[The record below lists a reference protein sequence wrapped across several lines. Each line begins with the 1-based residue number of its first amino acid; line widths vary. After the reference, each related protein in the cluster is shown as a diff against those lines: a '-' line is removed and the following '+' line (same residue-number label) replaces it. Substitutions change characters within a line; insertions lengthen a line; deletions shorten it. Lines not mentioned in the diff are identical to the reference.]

1 MYWLLT
7 ENYVLNANILV
18 LMLIHTEVLSNVS
31 GLGLIHCGLGLENI
45 LGLGLVL
52 GLTLSGLGLMPS
64 WPR

>member
-18 LMLIHTEVLSNVS
+18 FMHIHTELVSNVS
-31 GLGLIHCGLGLENI
+31 GLGVMHCGLGLEKF
-45 LGLGLVL
+45 L
-52 GLTLSGLGLMPS
+52 GLGLMPS